1 MARLVTQ
8 LLLVSIVF
16 TIALPNPVPRREGKR
31 HGHRRHRAST
41 EASLLSTTGANTTD
55 LDYDYVATTPETAS
69 EADYDVTTEADYT
82 DDDDEDVERSNSGS
96 YPEYSDFDPEPV
108 ARSGSYPEDSDFDPE
123 PVARSGSYPEDSDFD
138 PEPVE

>member
-55 LDYDYVATTPETAS
+55 ADYDYVATTPETAS
-69 EADYDVTTEADYT
+69 EADNDVTTEADYT

-96 YPEYSDFDPEPV
+96 YP
-108 ARSGSYPEDSDFDPE
+108 ADSDSTLVHTILVPSILSTLILFRTHFIWL
-123 PVARSGSYPEDSDFD
+123 VHS
-138 PEPVE
+138 

>member
-1 MARLVTQ
+1 MSRLVTL
-8 LLLVSIVF
+8 LLLVSIVS
-16 TIALPNPVPRREGKR
+16 TISLPNPGRGKR
-31 HGHRRHRAST
+31 YGHRRHHAST

-55 LDYDYVATTPETAS
+55 ADYDYVATTPETAS

-96 YPEYSDFDPEPV
+96 YPEDSDFDPEPV

-123 PVARSGSYPEDSDFD
+123 PVARSSSY
-138 PEPVE
+138 